1 MSSNYSIILVWAKG
15 AKQRRKILCE
25 IYEAQQKEE
34 SMFVSKLAKIYENE
48 LGSNTTT
55 KKISRSA
62 IRKHVE
68 ILKKY
73 NFIEPVNVGGKPEFL
88 QLTELGLKAIKKFEE
103 NS

>member
-15 AKQRRKILCE
+15 AKQRRKILCR
-25 IYEAQQKEE
+25 IYEAQKAGD

-48 LGSNTTT
+48 LESNDI

-68 ILKKY
+68 ILKKFG
-73 NFIEPVNVGGKPEFL
+73 FIIPVNEGGKPEFL
-88 QLTELGLKAIKKFEE
+88 QVTEIGLKAIDKFDEKG
-103 NS
+103 